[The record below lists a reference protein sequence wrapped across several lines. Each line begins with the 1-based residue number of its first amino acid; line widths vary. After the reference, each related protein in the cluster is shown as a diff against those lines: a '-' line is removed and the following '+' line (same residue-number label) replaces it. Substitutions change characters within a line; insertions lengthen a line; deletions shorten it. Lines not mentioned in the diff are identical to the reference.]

1 MRRRLLLAIAIVGLA
16 LVPSAVERS
25 RMPVDADGE
34 WPSAAILALAPAAGP
49 EHEVAS
55 VASSSNRF
63 TWLGRSVRRSLDAR
77 FLAGFGAVCGLLAL
91 AVVAR
96 RQGVAAPVA
105 AGLPARIAVGV
116 ARAPEPAPRP
126 ARVEVNALSNA
137 LATIDMLDLEMRT
150 SLKHAGQS
158 VAELT
163 TLVAQGQLVAVEPG
177 LMMAAALEAARTQRE
192 ALAACAAEV
201 GALRDA
207 HAASAVATSGL
218 VQASRLVLDQAEA
231 MDRAFQSLVEV
242 VGGEASVSDP
252 AARVERFQAA
262 LAALTEAIVA
272 IEERLVTLDEAV
284 AVADCTAEVAPA
296 GGDAGPDAERAAT
309 RLADVLGSL
318 GRALGPADNY
328 VAEVRRRAEATTR
341 TLDQALARVA
351 TILSG
356 FEVREERR
364 RFHRIHAEIPAKVL
378 IDDRWTACR
387 VVNLSLGGAAIDV
400 ALDAQPGTQGQFAL
414 KGWDGLV
421 PLIVTGNSPGRTH
434 VCFQLTEALEQGLRA
449 YLDRVPEA
457 A

>member
-1 MRRRLLLAIAIVGLA
+1 MRRRILLAIAIVGLA
-16 LVPSAVERS
+16 LVPSAAERS
-25 RMPVDADGE
+25 RVPLEADRD

-49 EHEVAS
+49 QRAAAS
-55 VASSSNRF
+55 VSSSFNPL
-63 TWLGRSVRRSLDAR
+63 TWLGMRRSLDAR
-77 FLAGFGAVCGLLAL
+77 VLAAFGAACGLLAL
-91 AVVAR
+91 AIVAR

-105 AGLPARIAVGV
+105 ADLPARIAEVV
-116 ARAPEPAPRP
+116 APAPEPAPRP

-163 TLVAQGQLVAVEPG
+163 ALVAQGRLVAIEPG
-177 LMMAAALEAARTQRE
+177 LMMAAALDAARVQRD

-207 HAASAVATSGL
+207 SAAAATTEL
-218 VQASRLVLDQAEA
+218 VRAARSVLDHAEA
-231 MDRAFQSLVEV
+231 MDRAFQNLVEA
-242 VGGEASVSDP
+242 VGGAETASEP
-252 AARVERFQAA
+252 EARVERFQSA

-272 IEERLVTLDEAV
+272 IEERLVTLDEA
-284 AVADCTAEVAPA
+284 AALADGVVEVVPV
-296 GGDAGPDAERAAT
+296 GGAAGPDGERAAT

-318 GRALGPADNY
+318 QRALEPADGY
-328 VAEVRRRAEATTR
+328 TAEVRGRAEATTR

-378 IDDRWTACR
+378 IDGRWTACR

-400 ALDAQPGTQGQFAL
+400 ALDAAPGSQGQIAL
-414 KGWDGLV
+414 NAWDGLL
-421 PLIVTGNSPGRTH
+421 PLFVTGNSPGRTH
-434 VCFQLTEALEQGLRA
+434 VCFQLTETLEQGLRA